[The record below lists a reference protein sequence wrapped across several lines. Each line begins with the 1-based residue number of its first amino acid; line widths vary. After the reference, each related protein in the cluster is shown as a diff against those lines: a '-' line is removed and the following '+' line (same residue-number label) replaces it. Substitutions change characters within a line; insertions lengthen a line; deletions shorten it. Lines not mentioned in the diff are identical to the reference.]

1 MLQRLFRGQS
11 EAADAIGTATE
22 TLDAAIED
30 AQTQRDALQAQADV
44 IYEQIT
50 ALWSQHDELC
60 QQMYELDQAIGD
72 AGAEIGGGAVT
83 VQVYSRDRSR
93 RRAEG
98 DDEIRRQLET
108 LDREK
113 GDVIKQME
121 TIEKKYGFGY
131 GDVDEFASKVE
142 EDLSTYR
149 DLDEKN
155 TELQDEMEE
164 LIDQTGDGF
173 EVDFL
178 QNY

>member
-11 EAADAIGTATE
+11 EAAEAIGTATE
-22 TLDAAIED
+22 TLDAALDD
-30 AQTQRDALQAQADV
+30 AQTQRDALQTQADA

-50 ALWSQHDELC
+50 ALWAQHDELC
-60 QQMYELDQAIGD
+60 HQMYEIDQAIGD
-72 AGAEIGGGAVT
+72 AAAEMGGGAVT

-98 DDEIRRQLET
+98 DEDIRRQLET

-113 GDVIKQME
+113 GDVIQQMD

-155 TELQDEMEE
+155 TELEGEMEE
-164 LIDQTGDGF
+164 LINQTGDDF
-173 EVDFL
+173 EIDFL